1 MDHTS
6 RIQLKRLLEQI
17 KQGATVE
24 ILGGVDKTALKK
36 ANFLME
42 TAMENPTAAD
52 LLKSY
57 KEKHAS
63 D

>member
-6 RIQLKRLLEQI
+6 RTELKELLEQI

-24 ILGGVDKTALKK
+24 ILGGVDRTALKK

-42 TAMENPTAAD
+42 TAMEPPAAD
-52 LLKSY
+52 LLKKY
-57 KEKHAS
+57 KKKHAS